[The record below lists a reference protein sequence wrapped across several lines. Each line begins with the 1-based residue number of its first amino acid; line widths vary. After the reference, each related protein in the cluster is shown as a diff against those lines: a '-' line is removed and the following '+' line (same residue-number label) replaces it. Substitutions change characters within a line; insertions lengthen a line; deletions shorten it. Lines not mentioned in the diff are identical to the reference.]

1 MTLDQI
7 GLDAVYNAAY
17 AAEVNRDFKRAVEAQ
32 GGERHG
38 ILKRLAPITCDVI
51 LVEARVLHFEWA

>member
-17 AAEVNRDFKRAVEAQ
+17 AAEVNRDFKRASELYTQYGRIETDRRKQDRSVWSIA
-32 GGERHG
+32 G
-38 ILKRLAPITCDVI
+38 IYR
-51 LVEARVLHFEWA
+51 